1 MRQLVR
7 PGAGD
12 ADHRLDVGA
21 AAYSEADVST
31 DSQAID
37 DDEHDGTDS
46 LMASPT
52 QQGAAA
58 ADGTVVRRQ
67 PLMPPPCSSR
77 RGRGAP
83 SACMSTRW
91 RRLQSE
97 KSRRLQNGAGCAP
110 AAAPPDPPV
119 PSREVIFGQR
129 AVEASGWDGGRPG
142 GHRHHSPYPSVS
154 SFSLHLLLGGAVCA
168 VPGTA
173 RAYSCGARYA
183 CLLRA
188 QVWLWT
194 GGLREMLTAVFEAKN
209 REKCCPNCVERC
221 ARSV

>member
-12 ADHRLDVGA
+12 ADDRLDVGA
-21 AAYSEADVST
+21 AAYSETDVST

-154 SFSLHLLLGGAVCA
+154 SFSLHLLLGGAVL
-168 VPGTA
+168 GM
-173 RAYSCGARYA
+173 RRCGARFAAALGMRA
-183 CLLRA
+183 CCVRRSGCG
-188 QVWLWT
+188 Q
-194 GGLREMLTAVFEAKN
+194 GGLRGMLTAMLTAKN
-209 REKCCPNCVERC
+209 REKCCPDCGAGC
-221 ARSV
+221 TRSV